1 MPGLEKRLYPFDRK
15 SYIRSIYMNDETFD
29 NKTEI
34 GNM

>member
-1 MPGLEKRLYPFDRK
+1 
-15 SYIRSIYMNDETFD
+15 MNDETFD